1 MAYHWNK
8 FQRVDHVIDIWG
20 ADHHGYI
27 QRVDS
32 VCTALGFPG
41 QFEVLL
47 GQFVNLLRNGT
58 PVKMSKRKGT
68 GIPFD
73 ELLGEVSVDATRY
86 TLMSK
91 SSNQMIDFDIE
102 QVKRQDSSNPVYY
115 VQYAHARICS
125 ILRRGAGVSIEEA
138 QELGMDEVAS
148 RAIGDSY
155 DLSLLSENV
164 EQALSRKLSEFPTL
178 VENCARDRAPFRIT
192 HYVEELAS
200 DFHGFYTV
208 CQVLPSESRPL
219 DEDLSRARLAACDAT
234 RRVLALALNLIGVSA
249 PQSM

>member
-1 MAYHWNK
+1 
-8 FQRVDHVIDIWG
+8 
-20 ADHHGYI
+20 
-27 QRVDS
+27 
-32 VCTALGFPG
+32 
-41 QFEVLL
+41 
-47 GQFVNLLRNGT
+47 
-58 PVKMSKRKGT
+58 
-68 GIPFD
+68 
-73 ELLGEVSVDATRY
+73 
-86 TLMSK
+86 MSK

>member
-1 MAYHWNK
+1 MDGLASSRK
-8 FQRVDHVIDIWG
+8 
-20 ADHHGYI
+20 HGYI
-27 QRVDS
+27 QRFDS

-41 QFEVLL
+41 QFAVLL

-148 RAIGDSY
+148 RAATGRPVDTPPPPPASFLLDARGFPSMPVSMHVFMQRTACKLQLGSSCGAKRRHGAMILDARSGCHGKRQALWDKANRKARSRECCFEQLPPL
-155 DLSLLSENV
+155 LSLLS
-164 EQALSRKLSEFPTL
+164 QWSP
-178 VENCARDRAPFRIT
+178 
-192 HYVEELAS
+192 
-200 DFHGFYTV
+200 
-208 CQVLPSESRPL
+208 
-219 DEDLSRARLAACDAT
+219 
-234 RRVLALALNLIGVSA
+234 
-249 PQSM
+249 